1 MSERFPQ
8 QSLTKK
14 TNRMTQYGQESHH
27 KVLGSGLVRLGSW
40 RLIFLE
46 AFTVGF
52 AVLSGRNSA
61 ARKRSSLYLP
71 CRSWRFL
78 VRQVTRRS
86 TTLNPPFMLR
96 RFLIGWMPSLSKVP
110 GALLSNV
117 LGSYNG
123 SVLFIPGEWSKN
135 L

>member
-1 MSERFPQ
+1 VSERIPQ
-8 QSLTKK
+8 QSVTTK
-14 TNRMTQYGQESHH
+14 TNRMTPYGQESHR

-61 ARKRSSLYLP
+61 ARERSSLYLP

-78 VRQVTRRS
+78 VRASHAEEHDIELTLHAQEILNRTDAITFQGSGYCCSLKSTASTRWPRYGIIVS
-86 TTLNPPFMLR
+86 
-96 RFLIGWMPSLSKVP
+96 
-110 GALLSNV
+110 
-117 LGSYNG
+117 
-123 SVLFIPGEWSKN
+123 
-135 L
+135 